1 MRASKAA
8 LAAATALALAGCS
21 LAPDYHR
28 PDVTVAPA
36 YKEGGPWQTA
46 GADVPPAGKWWEI
59 FADPTLSALEERIEA
74 GSPNLAAASAR
85 YDQAAAAVSRARAE
99 LFPEIDV
106 GGDTGRQRVSAGRPL
121 SSGAAATYT
130 NSQIG
135 ASLAYELDLFG
146 RVRNSVRAS
155 QAGAEASASDLDAV
169 RLGLQAQLAT
179 AYFDMRGLD
188 ARIVLLRQTVAAY
201 QRAFDL
207 TDTRHSGG
215 IASGIDVSRAQSQLS
230 SARAELDAIAAD
242 RARDEHAIAVL
253 IGESPSTF
261 TIPVADTQLAPPAI
275 PAALPSALLERRP
288 DISAAER
295 RVAAANAQ
303 IGVAQA
309 ALFPSITLGPSAGFE
324 ATSGNLLATA
334 NSFWALGPLSAAL
347 AIFDAGAR
355 RADVRITR
363 AQYDEAAAYYRET
376 VLIAFRE
383 VEDDLAASRHLI
395 DQERNQRDAAT
406 AADRTRDLA
415 LTRYRDGA
423 ADYLEVTIAQTAAL
437 DAERALLATR
447 SRQLVTAADLVRAL
461 GGSFR

>member
-303 IGVAQA
+303 IGVAKA
-309 ALFPSITLGPSAGFE
+309 ALFPSITLGASAGFE
-324 ATSGNLLATA
+324 ATSGTCWRQRTA
-334 NSFWALGPLSAAL
+334 SGRWVRCRPRWRSSTPARAAPMS
-347 AIFDAGAR
+347 
-355 RADVRITR
+355 
-363 AQYDEAAAYYRET
+363 
-376 VLIAFRE
+376 
-383 VEDDLAASRHLI
+383 ASRVRNMTKRPHIIARPCSSPFEKWRTISPHRAHLI
-395 DQERNQRDAAT
+395 DQEPQPARCRHGCRSHARSG
-406 AADRTRDLA
+406 ADPLSRRRRRLSRSDDRPDRRARRRTRIARHPLA
-415 LTRYRDGA
+415 P
-423 ADYLEVTIAQTAAL
+423 
-437 DAERALLATR
+437 
-447 SRQLVTAADLVRAL
+447 S
-461 GGSFR
+461 S